1 MSAPLVLVVDDE
13 VHIRNAL
20 RTRLAGA
27 GYRIAETGS
36 GTEAVE
42 TCATSDVGVVI
53 LDLGLPDLDGAEVVK
68 RVRTFSQVP
77 IIVLSARDTDVAKVG
92 ALDEGA
98 DDYVTKPFSL
108 DELLARIRAVL
119 RRADP
124 AEDAAARLRIGRL
137 VVDLAL
143 RAVWVDGDQ
152 VRLTATEWALLEQ
165 FVANPGKLLTRGKL
179 IQGVWGSMHGSE
191 ASALRIYVSH
201 LRRLIETAPADPR
214 YLLTEVGAG
223 YRLVGVEP
231 VGGDRASD

>member
-1 MSAPLVLVVDDE
+1 VNTAPLVLVVDDE

-20 RTRLAGA
+20 RTRLSGA
-27 GYRIAETGS
+27 GYRVDETGS
-36 GTEAVE
+36 GADAVAAV
-42 TCATSDVGVVI
+42 ATSDVAAVV
-53 LDLGLPDLDGAEVVK
+53 LDLGLPDLDGVEVVR

-77 IIVLSARDTDVAKVG
+77 IVVLSARDSDSAKVG

-108 DELLARIRAVL
+108 DELVARVRAVL
-119 RRADP
+119 RRADSATTAP
-124 AEDAAARLRIGRL
+124 AKVRVGRL
-137 VVDLAL
+137 VVDLGL
-143 RAVWVDGDQ
+143 RAVEVDGNG

-201 LRRLIETAPADPR
+201 LRRLIETEPANPQF
-214 YLLTEVGAG
+214 LLTEVGAG

-231 VGGDRASD
+231 AG

>member
-1 MSAPLVLVVDDE
+1 VTPLVLVVDDE

-20 RTRLAGA
+20 RTRLSGA
-27 GYRIAETGS
+27 GYRVAETGS
-36 GTEAVE
+36 GAEAVSIV
-42 TCATSDVGVVI
+42 ATSDVGVVI

-77 IIVLSARDTDVAKVG
+77 IVVLSARHGDRDKVA

-119 RRADP
+119 RRADTATTAP
-124 AEDAAARLRIGRL
+124 SRLRVGRM

-143 RAVWVDGDQ
+143 RAVTVDGEP
-152 VRLTATEWALLEQ
+152 VRLTATEWSLLEQ
-165 FVANPGKLLTRGKL
+165 FVASPGKLLTRGKL

-191 ASALRIYVSH
+191 AAALRIYVSH
-201 LRRLIETAPADPR
+201 LRRLIEVQPADPR
-214 YLLTEVGAG
+214 FLLTETGAG

-231 VGGDRASD
+231 A

>member
-13 VHIRNAL
+13 VHLRNAL
-20 RTRLAGA
+20 RTRLTGA
-27 GYRIAETGS
+27 GYRVAETDS

-42 TCATSDVGVVI
+42 TCATADVGVVI

-77 IIVLSARDTDVAKVG
+77 IVVLSARDTDRAKVG

-119 RRADP
+119 RRADARDDP
-124 AEDAAARLRIGRL
+124 AARLRVGRL
-137 VVDLAL
+137 LVDLGL
-143 RAVWVDGDQ
+143 RAVWVDDEP
-152 VRLTATEWALLEQ
+152 VKLTATEWALLEQ
-165 FVANPGKLLTRGKL
+165 FVASPGKLLTRGRL

-201 LRRLIETAPADPR
+201 LRRLIESEPANPR
-214 YLLTEVGAG
+214 HLLTEVGAG

-231 VGGDRASD
+231 A

>member
-1 MSAPLVLVVDDE
+1 VSGPLVLVVDDE

-20 RTRLAGA
+20 RTRLTAA
-27 GYRIAETGS
+27 GYRVVEAAN
-36 GTEAVE
+36 GTDGVAV
-42 TCATSDVGVVI
+42 TATDDVAVMI
-53 LDLGLPDLDGAEVVK
+53 LDMGLPDIPGPEVVR
-68 RVRTFSQVP
+68 RVRTFSRVP
-77 IIVLSARDTDVAKVG
+77 IVVLSVLDSDRDKIS

-108 DELLARIRAVL
+108 DELLARVRAAI
-119 RRADP
+119 RRAEP
-124 AEDAAARLRIGRL
+124 PEGGAPPKLRVGRM
-137 VVDLAL
+137 VVDLGL
-143 RAVWVDGDQ
+143 RAVEVDGSQ

-201 LRRLIETAPADPR
+201 LRRLIETEPADPR
-214 YLLTEVGAG
+214 HLLTEIGAG

-231 VGGDRASD
+231 A

>member
-1 MSAPLVLVVDDE
+1 VTPLVLVVDDE

-20 RTRLAGA
+20 RTRLSGA
-27 GYRIAETGS
+27 GYRVAETES
-36 GTEAVE
+36 GAEAVSLV
-42 TCATSDVGVVI
+42 ATSDVGVVI

-77 IIVLSARDTDVAKVG
+77 IVVLSARHGDRDKVA

-119 RRADP
+119 RRADTATTAP
-124 AEDAAARLRIGRL
+124 SRLRVGRM

-143 RAVWVDGDQ
+143 RAVTVDGEP
-152 VRLTATEWALLEQ
+152 VRLTATEWSLLEQ
-165 FVANPGKLLTRGKL
+165 FVASPGKLLTRGKL

-191 ASALRIYVSH
+191 AAALRIYVSH
-201 LRRLIETAPADPR
+201 LRRLIEIQPADPR
-214 YLLTEVGAG
+214 FLLTETGAG

-231 VGGDRASD
+231 A